1 MNKKELVVKY
11 RGLIKL
17 ACGVYNLPNLFRRR
31 IKGTV
36 QMETGC
42 ALLERVNIHCKGQNN
57 VIIIEDFCRLKNCSI
72 YISGNNNR
80 IVIGKWSTL
89 LNAELCIENSGNEI
103 LLGEHTRILGKTH
116 LAAIEGT
123 KIIVGKD
130 AMFSSEIHFRTGD
143 SHSILD
149 MEGRRIN
156 ASEDIV
162 LGEHVW
168 VGTKVTCL
176 KGANIPDHC
185 IIGACAL
192 VTGKFEKPNCIL
204 AGVPAKVVKEN
215 VDWSMVRIPV
225 GEIARDFAG
234 KA

>member
-11 RGLIKL
+11 RGLIAL
-17 ACGVYNLPNLFRRR
+17 ACSVYNWKNVFRRK
-31 IKGTV
+31 IAKGNKITAS
-36 QMETGC
+36 C
-42 ALLERVNIHCKGQNN
+42 AMYDKVNFFIKGQNN
-57 VIIIEDFCRLKNCSI
+57 EVIIEDFCRLKNCNI
-72 YISGNNNR
+72 IISGNNNK

-89 LNAELCIENSGNEI
+89 LNAELCIENNGNEI
-103 LLGEHTRILGKTH
+103 RLGEHTRILGKTH

-130 AMFSSEIHFRTGD
+130 SMFSSDIHFRTGD

-162 LGEHVW
+162 IGEHVW

-176 KGANIPDHC
+176 KGARVPDRS

-192 VTGKFEKPNCIL
+192 VTGKFDKPNCVL
-204 AGVPAKVVKEN
+204 AGVPAKVVKEQ
-215 VDWSMVRIPV
+215 VDWSIHRVPL
-225 GEIARDFAG
+225 GEKAPDFPTA
-234 KA
+234 

>member
-1 MNKKELVVKY
+1 MNIKELVVKY
-11 RGLIKL
+11 RGLVNL
-17 ACGVYNLPNLFRRR
+17 ACSVYNLPNCFRRR
-31 IKGTV
+31 VRGTANIR
-36 QMETGC
+36 TSC
-42 ALLERVNIHCKGQNN
+42 AMLEKVNIRCSGQNN
-57 VIIIEDFCRLKNCSI
+57 EIVIEDFSRLKNCSI
-72 YISGNNNR
+72 TILGDNNR
-80 IVIGKWSTL
+80 IVIGRWSTL
-89 LNAELCIENSGNEI
+89 LNAELYIEDSNNQI
-103 LLGEHTRILGKTH
+103 ILGEHTRILGKTH

-130 AMFSSEIHFRTGD
+130 AMFSSDVHFRTGD

-176 KGANIPDHC
+176 KGVHVPDHC

-204 AGVPAKVVKEN
+204 AGVPAKIVKEN
-215 VDWSMVRIPV
+215 ADWSMVRIPV
-225 GEIARDFAG
+225 GEIAPDFG
-234 KA
+234 CKV

>member
-11 RGLIKL
+11 RPLIAL
-17 ACGVYNLPNLFRRR
+17 ACSVYNLKNIFRRKTA
-31 IKGTV
+31 KGTKITTSCT
-36 QMETGC
+36 M
-42 ALLERVNIHCKGQNN
+42 LDKVNFQIKGQNN
-57 VIIIEDFCRLKNCSI
+57 VVIIEDFCRLKNCSI
-72 YISGNNNR
+72 IISGNNNR

-123 KIIVGKD
+123 KIVVGKD
-130 AMFSSEIHFRTGD
+130 AMFSSDIHFRTGD

-149 MEGRRIN
+149 MDGKRIN

-162 LGEHVW
+162 IGEHVW

-176 KGANIPDHC
+176 KGAKVPDHS
-185 IIGACAL
+185 IVGACAL
-192 VTGKFEKPNCIL
+192 VSGKFDKPNCVL
-204 AGVPAKVVKEN
+204 AGVPAKIVKEN
-215 VDWSMVRIPV
+215 VDWSIHRVPL
-225 GEIARDFAG
+225 GEKAPDFMTY
-234 KA
+234 